1 MQCHCQMV
9 AINRHYKKTFTLYS
23 CIRLTGQAVPK
34 VPRLPA
40 VYDSK
45 EVISVEVDKRQSTC
59 TDINGLKQNCLQI
72 TGGSIPSPNWADGTA
87 DPADYLSDNSTDNS
101 TSAVNVM
108 NIMNTVN
115 IMNTTNDTLNYCEN
129 VVSKVCTL
137 HCIQLHTNFSP

>member
-1 MQCHCQMV
+1 VKNVVYVHG
-9 AINRHYKKTFTLYS
+9 

-34 VPRLPA
+34 APSLPA
-40 VYDSK
+40 LYDSK

-72 TGGSIPSPNWADGTA
+72 TGTGSIPSPNWADGTV

-101 TSAVNVM
+101 TNAVNAMNVM
-108 NIMNTVN
+108 NIVN
-115 IMNTTNDTLNYCEN
+115 IMNTTGNDTLNYCEN

-137 HCIQLHTNFSP
+137 RCIQ